1 MDLGRASHPEVRGSR
16 RLLAVRRL
24 LLLSRESRS
33 LGAVSR
39 PLPSRAP
46 AIRAGGI
53 FERALSVVVPTEL
66 LDLIAK
72 RAAELIERPAAEAD
86 PWLTVEQAAGYL
98 ACKPKRIYDLCSQ
111 RRVPFAKDGSRT
123 LLRRTDLD
131 AYLEGSS

>member
-1 MDLGRASHPEVRGSR
+1 MDLRRASHPEVRGSR

-33 LGAVSR
+33 LERSHGHSPSR
-39 PLPSRAP
+39 PP

-98 ACKPKRIYDLCSQ
+98 ACKPKRIYDLRSQ

>member
-1 MDLGRASHPEVRGSR
+1 MDLRRASHPEVRGSSDFSQSGAYFCFR
-16 RLLAVRRL
+16 VKAEVL
-24 LLLSRESRS
+24 ERS
-33 LGAVSR
+33 HGHS
-39 PLPSRAP
+39 PSRAP

>member
-1 MDLGRASHPEVRGSR
+1 MGQGDFSQSVVYLCFRVKAEVLERSHGHSPHEP
-16 RLLAVRRL
+16 
-24 LLLSRESRS
+24 
-33 LGAVSR
+33 R
-39 PLPSRAP
+39 P
-46 AIRAGGI
+46 
-53 FERALSVVVPTEL
+53 FEPGEYSNGPALSVAVPTEL

-72 RAAELIERPAAEAD
+72 RAAELIERAAAEAD
-86 PWLTVEQAAGYL
+86 PWLTVERAAGYL

>member
-1 MDLGRASHPEVRGSR
+1 VGQGDFSQSVVYLCFRVKAEVLERSHGHSPHEP
-16 RLLAVRRL
+16 
-24 LLLSRESRS
+24 
-33 LGAVSR
+33 R
-39 PLPSRAP
+39 P
-46 AIRAGGI
+46 
-53 FERALSVVVPTEL
+53 FEPGKYSNGPALSVAVPTQL